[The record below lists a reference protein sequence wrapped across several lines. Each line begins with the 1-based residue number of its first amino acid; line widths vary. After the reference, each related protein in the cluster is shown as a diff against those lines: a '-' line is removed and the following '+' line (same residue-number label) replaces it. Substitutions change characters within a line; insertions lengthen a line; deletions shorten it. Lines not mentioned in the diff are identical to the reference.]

1 LPAGVDSEKIEASF
15 KQGVLTVTLPKK
27 PTAHKPEKKIEVNA
41 AA

>member
-1 LPAGVDSEKIEASF
+1 LLRCREA
-15 KQGVLTVTLPKK
+15 QGVLTVTPPKK